1 MDAIILATWLA
12 VPLAVGFGVWLSWR
26 KVKKQQRLRR
36 EVRWAQAKAVDARVA
51 RIEELLKLKGRP
63 TPLHFVTYDA
73 QVVRLLLAGHFSLGL
88 LRRWQGE
95 DPNARDEHGRTP
107 LHRAAGGLGNCYETV
122 QLLLEAGAKPNA
134 RTQSGETPLHHAS
147 ATYSSGR
154 TSRLA
159 RTLKDAA
166 WPENFM
172 VIRLLLEV
180 GGDPNAQD
188 EKSRTPLHRAI
199 EFGNGDAGR
208 LLTEGGTDIHM
219 RDEEGATP
227 LHLAAEFGRADYAQL
242 LLERGADVNAKDR
255 EGATPLYWAVAGKG
269 ASRDFDARAGSE
281 KRRNRA
287 AVMKL
292 LLEAG
297 ADPDVQTGAGD
308 TPREAAV
315 PVAAALLA
323 RPAKRG

>member
-1 MDAIILATWLA
+1 MHEATATSHKRSCLRPWTRSSWQLGLPSRWPWA
-12 VPLAVGFGVWLSWR
+12 FGVWLSWR

-63 TPLHFVTYDA
+63 TPLQFVTYDA

-107 LHRAAGGLGNCYETV
+107 LHWAAGGLGNCYETV

-172 VIRLLLEV
+172 VIRLL
-180 GGDPNAQD
+180 PR
-188 EKSRTPLHRAI
+188 SRRRSKR
-199 EFGNGDAGR
+199 AGR
-208 LLTEGGTDIHM
+208 K
-219 RDEEGATP
+219 RS
-227 LHLAAEFGRADYAQL
+227 
-242 LLERGADVNAKDR
+242 NA
-255 EGATPLYWAVAGKG
+255 P
-269 ASRDFDARAGSE
+269 ASR
-281 KRRNRA
+281 NRI
-287 AVMKL
+287 
-292 LLEAG
+292 
-297 ADPDVQTGAGD
+297 
-308 TPREAAV
+308 R
-315 PVAAALLA
+315 
-323 RPAKRG
+323 

>member
-1 MDAIILATWLA
+1 MDAINMVTWAA
-12 VPLAVGFGVWLSWR
+12 VLLAVGLGVWLSWR
-26 KVKKQQRLRR
+26 KVKKQLRLRR
-36 EVRWAQAKAVDARVA
+36 EVRLAQAKALDARVA
-51 RIEELLKLKGRP
+51 RIEKTLELKGRS

-73 QVVRLLLAGHFSLGL
+73 QVVRLVLAGHSFHGL
-88 LRRWQGE
+88 LGPWQGE

-107 LHRAAGGLGNCYETV
+107 LHWAAGQLGNCYETV

-134 RTQSGETPLHHAS
+134 RDQRGETPLHCAS

-159 RTLKDAA
+159 RTPKDAA

-188 EKSRTPLHRAI
+188 EKGRMPLHHAI

-208 LLTEGGTDIHM
+208 LLTEGGADIHA
-219 RDEEGATP
+219 RDEDGATP
-227 LHLAAEFGRADYAQL
+227 LHLATELGRADYVRL
-242 LLERGADVNAKDR
+242 LFESGADVNAKDR

-269 ASRDFDARAGSE
+269 AWRDFDDRAGRE
-281 KRRNRA
+281 ERRNRA
-287 AVMKL
+287 AVTRL

-308 TPREAAV
+308 TPREAA
-315 PVAAALLA
+315 PPAAAALLTW
-323 RPAKRG
+323 PAERG